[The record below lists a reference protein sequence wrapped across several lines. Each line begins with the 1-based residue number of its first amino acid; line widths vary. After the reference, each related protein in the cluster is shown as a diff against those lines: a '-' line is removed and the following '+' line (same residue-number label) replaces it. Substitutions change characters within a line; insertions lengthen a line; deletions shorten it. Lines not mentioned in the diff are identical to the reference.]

1 MELTKYPGT
10 FSIYKKSGAAQ
21 FTFMEPRFNE
31 MGRIE
36 KPGAIL
42 LEAAEGQGEKS
53 YSWKNKISFAFGM
66 SDLCQVFDNPDKPPR
81 LVHSTPNSP
90 VMKNLEFVPGE
101 GKYTGTYMMK
111 IGEKSNE
118 SNTYKNVTVPLT
130 SGEYTVL
137 LRLFMST
144 APTMIGWK

>member
-1 MELTKYPGT
+1 MY
-10 FSIYKKSGAAQ
+10 I
-21 FTFMEPRFNE
+21 
-31 MGRIE
+31 
-36 KPGAIL
+36 
-42 LEAAEGQGEKS
+42 
-53 YSWKNKISFAFGM
+53 
-66 SDLCQVFDNPDKPPR
+66 LCQIFENPDNPPR
-81 LVHSTPNSP
+81 LVHSSPNS
-90 VMKNLEFVPGE
+90 KAIKTLEFTPGE